1 MRQIDLLTI
10 GAANLGSDI
19 MVLGMNYINRIGSG
33 SALFAKVVP
42 IADEDAYIPLSALFH
57 MNNGNPILQEA
68 LDLIA
73 ATDETHTYDYAPED
87 GPIFK

>member
-1 MRQIDLLTI
+1 
-10 GAANLGSDI
+10 
-19 MVLGMNYINRIGSG
+19 MVLGMNYIKRIGSG

-42 IADEDAYIPLSALFH
+42 ITDEDAYIPLSALFH

-73 ATDETHTYDYAPED
+73 ASDESHTYDYALED
-87 GPIFK
+87 GTIFK

>member
-1 MRQIDLLTI
+1 
-10 GAANLGSDI
+10 
-19 MVLGMNYINRIGSG
+19 
-33 SALFAKVVP
+33 
-42 IADEDAYIPLSALFH
+42 

-87 GPIFK
+87 GPIF